1 MRQPKGLKRKCC
13 RPEPQERLILERTR
27 IKSNFRTLKNQP
39 KYDDKNKLSRSVST
53 GARATRSFSFSKSCS
68 SRPRSAKTEV
78 DLNQVLRFLTVRDE
92 GAFSA
97 RTRLSR
103 IMASS
108 VPLLSIVPTVS
119 SERPHTIF
127 LDLHLDLSL
136 QSSPRGSLIA
146 FGQMP

>member
-1 MRQPKGLKRKCC
+1 MSNGAPDEESVGEMFSARIP
-13 RPEPQERLILERTR
+13 ILDRTR
-27 IKSNFRTLKNQP
+27 IKGDSHTLRNQP
-39 KYDDKNKLSRSVST
+39 KYDDKNTLSRSVST
-53 GARATRSFSFSKSCS
+53 GASATRSFSFSKSCS
-68 SRPRSAKTEV
+68 SRPRRAKTEV
-78 DLNQVLRFLTVRDE
+78 DLNQILRFLTVRDE

-108 VPLLSIVPTVS
+108 VPSLSIVPTVS

-136 QSSPRGSLIA
+136 QRSPRASLIA
-146 FGQMP
+146 

>member
-1 MRQPKGLKRKCC
+1 MIMRRTCHAEEFGQHPKNGFVLKRA
-13 RPEPQERLILERTR
+13 LIKGSLH
-27 IKSNFRTLKNQP
+27 TLKNQP
-39 KYDDKNKLSRSVST
+39 KYDDKNTLSRSVST

-68 SRPRSAKTEV
+68 SRPRRANIDV
-78 DLNQVLRFLTVRDE
+78 DLNQILKFFSVRDE

-108 VPLLSIVPTVS
+108 VPPLSIVPTVS

-136 QSSPRGSLIA
+136 QRFPRPSLIA
-146 FGQMP
+146 